1 MRYVAFQGERW
12 DQIAYKV
19 FGDPW
24 KLPEL
29 LDANKIE
36 PRLLMEGGETIEVP
50 KLNPESTTQKPAEVP
65 PWLS

>member
-24 KLPEL
+24 RVPEIL
-29 LDANKIE
+29 EINKIE
-36 PRLLMEGGETIEVP
+36 PRLIMKGGEVIEVP
-50 KLNPESTTQKPAEVP
+50 ETDFEENARTPAEVP